1 MGPRD
6 ARAQTWNARGATCC
20 FEPLAPSLCL
30 EIPFEIVPPLA
41 FSNRWLSQTGGVEA
55 LAPSPPKTQPYPI
68 LSRLSRPRIAAP
80 RLAARCCCNQPLAA
94 LEPPPAP
101 RASGGRGGGV
111 KTTSS
116 WTFPIRG
123 STLPHPELHVQTALS
138 RAMPCYAPLR
148 QAAAK
153 RWGRRE
159 RRG

>member
-101 RASGGRGGGV
+101 RV
-111 KTTSS
+111 
-116 WTFPIRG
+116 
-123 STLPHPELHVQTALS
+123 PHPELHVQTALS